1 MIQSNSKI
9 FTTSLFGTGTD
20 LDVGELVAK
29 NLETEEKYL
38 GSSSVSNMGTRPPT
52 LPSNQ
57 KVAKD

>member
-1 MIQSNSKI
+1 MLQSNSKI
-9 FTTSLFGTGTD
+9 FTTTLFGTGTD
-20 LDVGELVAK
+20 LGVEELISK

-38 GSSSVSNMGTRPPT
+38 GSSSTSNMGTRLPT